1 MARRRFTKEFK
12 ISAVQLVNQR
22 LLSLREAAE
31 QLGVSISSLR
41 LWLRKYQDDA
51 QPGGVRGAADLH
63 NENRRLREENARLR
77 LEREILKKAT
87 AFFAREQ

>member
-1 MARRRFTKEFK
+1 VARRRFTREFK

-22 LLSLREAAE
+22 QMSLREAAA

-41 LWLRKYQDDA
+41 FWQRKYQDDPA
-51 QPGGVRGAADLH
+51 LGSARNTPDLH
-63 NENRRLREENARLR
+63 SENRRLREENARLR
-77 LEREILKKAT
+77 MERDILKKAT

>member
-1 MARRRFTKEFK
+1 VARRRFTKEFK

-22 LLSLREAAE
+22 QMSLREAAQ

-41 LWLRKYQDDA
+41 FWQRKHQDDPA
-51 QPGGVRGAADLH
+51 LGGVRNAPDLH
-63 NENRRLREENARLR
+63 SENRRLREENARLR